1 MDRDDPAI
9 RRDGGSA
16 PETRQAPIGT
26 GGPGSNVIA
35 RAWRWLTEPPGRLPM
50 AERRRGQA
58 LSAILIALIGLGV
71 VGEAAYLWATRG
83 NDPAFAETAA
93 TLTALAL
100 AYVLCRVG
108 HVKSAAAL
116 TVLLITLGIFVL
128 VLEAQDGA
136 PDLLLFLPIALLIAN
151 VFFPSRIILVLC
163 ALQTAGVLSL
173 PALGVEADPVALV
186 TGPVF
191 FLWTAAVITLISN
204 RLRDQAETDRRAEL
218 ARSEKRFRSLVEH
231 SLEEVS
237 LVAPDGTLIFESES
251 VRRPLG
257 YRQGQFLG
265 HPLFE
270 LLHPDDKA
278 AAQELLE
285 QIVRLPGVSREAAF
299 RLRHQNGSWRWME
312 GTATNLLQEPAVGAV
327 VINYRDV
334 TERRRAED
342 NLLRQF
348 GQLRALGE
356 IDRAISSTFG
366 MKVSLNT
373 LLTHLTA
380 QLQVDA
386 ATVWLVDSSLNR
398 LEFAAA
404 RGFRSNEFL
413 HAGTLQVGEGYAGRA
428 ALERRPI
435 SVPHLMS
442 QTDNPRLIRALQ
454 AENFVSYLAMPLL
467 AKGTVRG
474 VLEIFQRAGLD
485 PEPEWLEFLNTLAGQ
500 AAIAIENA
508 TLFEGMQRANS
519 ELTLAYDKT
528 IEGWS
533 AALDLRD
540 KETEGHTQRVT
551 ELTLTLAEA
560 FGVNKADLVH
570 VRRGGLLHDI
580 GKMGV
585 PDRILLKPGP
595 LSPDEWEIM
604 RKHPTLAHELLA
616 PISYLERALAIPYC
630 HHEKWDGSG
639 YPRGLKGEQIP
650 LAARL
655 FAVVDVWDALL
666 SDRPYRR
673 AWAREDAL
681 EHIRSGSGRHFD
693 PAAVEA
699 FLPLVTQG

>member
-1 MDRDDPAI
+1 
-9 RRDGGSA
+9 
-16 PETRQAPIGT
+16 
-26 GGPGSNVIA
+26 
-35 RAWRWLTEPPGRLPM
+35 
-50 AERRRGQA
+50 
-58 LSAILIALIGLGV
+58 
-71 VGEAAYLWATRG
+71 
-83 NDPAFAETAA
+83 
-93 TLTALAL
+93 
-100 AYVLCRVG
+100 
-108 HVKSAAAL
+108 
-116 TVLLITLGIFVL
+116 
-128 VLEAQDGA
+128 
-136 PDLLLFLPIALLIAN
+136 
-151 VFFPSRIILVLC
+151 
-163 ALQTAGVLSL
+163 
-173 PALGVEADPVALV
+173 
-186 TGPVF
+186 
-191 FLWTAAVITLISN
+191 
-204 RLRDQAETDRRAEL
+204 
-218 ARSEKRFRSLVEH
+218 
-231 SLEEVS
+231 
-237 LVAPDGTLIFESES
+237 
-251 VRRPLG
+251 
-257 YRQGQFLG
+257 
-265 HPLFE
+265 
-270 LLHPDDKA
+270 
-278 AAQELLE
+278 
-285 QIVRLPGVSREAAF
+285 
-299 RLRHQNGSWRWME
+299 ME